1 MVRFSIVIFQYNLSA
16 HLRYEFYYDVILGGR
31 YWSKIGELHE
41 KYGPVV
47 RINPYELHISD
58 PEFYDTIYASAASGL
73 KRDRWDWSHRY
84 LGLPG
89 TSLLTVDHDHHRLRK
104 SAFGPFFSTA
114 SVRKF
119 QPIIDRTV
127 DRMME
132 RFQDF
137 QNSGEAMV
145 VNWAMAAFANG
156 GSCPDASR

>member
-1 MVRFSIVIFQYNLSA
+1 
-16 HLRYEFYYDVILGGR
+16 
-31 YWSKIGELHE
+31 
-41 KYGPVV
+41 V

-84 LGLPG
+84 LGIPG

-137 QNSGEAMV
+137 QSTGEVMV

-156 GSCPDASR
+156 R